1 MVEGFGV
8 NWVMRLRVMGSG
20 NDVVGVDRV
29 MRDHVSYVAVG
40 SVVGGSCEIT

>member
-1 MVEGFGV
+1 MVKGIGV

-20 NDVVGVDRV
+20 NDVMRVDGM

-40 SVVGGSCEIT
+40 SVVGGRYVSK